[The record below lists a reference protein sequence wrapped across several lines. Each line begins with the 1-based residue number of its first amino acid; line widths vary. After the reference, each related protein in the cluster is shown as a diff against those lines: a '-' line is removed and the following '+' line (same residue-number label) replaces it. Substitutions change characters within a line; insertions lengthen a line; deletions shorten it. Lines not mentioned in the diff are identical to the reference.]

1 MSSKSIEFCANCSSL
16 PIELVRKG
24 FFPATP
30 TSPRVGFHIALLK
43 FYSKIDLTHKT
54 PVAAFTDALV
64 SGLQESGH
72 IFDNREPFLQQVR
85 FTLPYFYKLQ
95 RKIDLIVKR
104 KIDRVNVRVF
114 ALYCVSKPETL
125 RLMILLLFPHQT

>member
-1 MSSKSIEFCANCSSL
+1 MSPQSIEFCENCSSF
-16 PIELVRKG
+16 PVELMRRG

-30 TSPRVGFHIALLK
+30 NSPRVGFHITLLK

-64 SGLQESGH
+64 SGLEESGH
-72 IFDNREPFLQQVR
+72 VFDNREPFLQQLR

-95 RKIDLIVKR
+95 RKINQMVRWEIDKVNASISSSTLFAVK
-104 KIDRVNVRVF
+104 
-114 ALYCVSKPETL
+114 SKSL
-125 RLMILLLFPHQT
+125 D